1 MFLETFQGFTPVGP
15 EGMGGGASK
24 SAAGGAYAAADSA
37 AVEAARKAA
46 FAAVVSGKKIF
57 DAHCHYFSYLQETEG
72 METLSRAMEKNGVGY
87 AVLTGTPFKKTWMG
101 KLDAPPPAHHLYDD
115 GDLYYYSATDGNL
128 YRHLMKYGQVQG
140 DAAIGKFSMLGCGM
154 NLGDYSCGDEAKAML
169 SNYPGIVGFGELVLQ
184 CDDINNMTIKGG
196 NWTYTEPA
204 IKKIMDVAEKPSNKG
219 KPLPVVIYSDARS
232 VSTKPY
238 RSDFEYLDE
247 IEMVCS
253 HNPKVNILW
262 VNAGA
267 STRGIWTGYPEMV
280 KMLIKKFPNLY
291 LSFGPELVMGKVMGI
306 SREDCLKLAEEL
318 PHRIVLGTTSRGL
331 FEKKPSEAFGE
342 VPYAEQ
348 CKALKYFADQIETL
362 AGKGPTP

>member
-1 MFLETFQGFTPVGP
+1 
-15 EGMGGGASK
+15 
-24 SAAGGAYAAADSA
+24 
-37 AVEAARKAA
+37 
-46 FAAVVSGKKIF
+46 
-57 DAHCHYFSYLQETEG
+57 
-72 METLSRAMEKNGVGY
+72 LS
-87 AVLTGTPFKKTWMG
+87 
-101 KLDAPPPAHHLYDD
+101 
-115 GDLYYYSATDGNL
+115 
-128 YRHLMKYGQVQG
+128 
-140 DAAIGKFSMLGCGM
+140 IGW
-154 NLGDYSCGDEAKAML
+154 
-169 SNYPGIVGFGELVLQ
+169 Q
-184 CDDINNMTIKGG
+184 
-196 NWTYTEPA
+196 
-204 IKKIMDVAEKPSNKG
+204 
-219 KPLPVVIYSDARS
+219 
-232 VSTKPY
+232 
-238 RSDFEYLDE
+238 
-247 IEMVCS
+247 
-253 HNPKVNILW
+253 VNILW